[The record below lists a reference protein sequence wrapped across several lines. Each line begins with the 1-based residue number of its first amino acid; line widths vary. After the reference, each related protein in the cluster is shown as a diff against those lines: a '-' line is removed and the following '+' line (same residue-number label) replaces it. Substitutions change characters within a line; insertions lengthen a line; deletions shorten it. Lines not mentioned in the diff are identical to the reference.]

1 MNRYNGVGHDEEFP
15 DALLEKEARL
25 FEELVSL
32 PEENRNRLLKAI
44 QGYELLKAAYDAGK
58 T

>member
-1 MNRYNGVGHDEEFP
+1 VNRYNGVGTSDELP
-15 DALLEKEARL
+15 DPLLEKEARL

-32 PEENRNRLLKAI
+32 PEESRNRLLKAI
-44 QGYELLKAAYDAGK
+44 QGFDLLKEAFGGEK

>member
-1 MNRYNGVGHDEEFP
+1 MNRSNGAGPFDELP
-15 DALLEKEARL
+15 DPLLEREARL

-32 PEENRNRLLKAI
+32 PDESRARLLKAI
-44 QGYELLKAAYDAGK
+44 TGFDLLKAAYDAKK